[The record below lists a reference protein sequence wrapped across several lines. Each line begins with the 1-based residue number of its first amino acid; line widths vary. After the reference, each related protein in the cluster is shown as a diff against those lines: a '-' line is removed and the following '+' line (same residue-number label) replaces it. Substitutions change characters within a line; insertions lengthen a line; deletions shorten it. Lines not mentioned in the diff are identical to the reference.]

1 MIKATSYGELWRNEY
16 LKVKAE
22 NEKLREQV
30 LHLTMKIG
38 GSARPQFHTADNPYP
53 KSKPVPP
60 LTQAEI
66 AAMDM
71 ALRADD
77 RRALPSLQQGAE
89 A

>member
-38 GSARPQFHTADNPYP
+38 GSARPQFHTADNPYSGMDFALGAM
-53 KSKPVPP
+53 KAGADARNAVS
-60 LTQAEI
+60 I
-66 AAMDM
+66 AA
-71 ALRADD
+71 ALDTGTGGKVQ
-77 RRALPSLQQGAE
+77 SN
-89 A
+89 